1 MHTASPSDRRGGAC
15 FCTTCWSH
23 ERTVSLSLP
32 IRVGR
37 HDTHALLDSGSVVNV
52 VETKESMPLT
62 EFSDFPREVEKSD
75 DDSLRNAWRRV
86 QTHKGLSRDSAYE
99 PLCYYFDY
107 WGKGTV
113 VTVSDSAV
121 QAPNVFPLVQCG
133 SGTGEVTIGC
143 MATGFTPAS
152 LTFKWEFGG
161 SELADAVQY
170 PTSKKDNQYTGVS
183 QIRVRRQDWDTQKP
197 FTCSAVNAGGT
208 AKADV
213 FKQVER
219 VIPPNITLY
228 PVWTGQSWASE
239 LSLVCSLSGFY
250 PDKVSVE
257 WLLDGRVPETSP
269 VQNKLQSVEEV
280 GKTFTLNSKIQLKME
295 EWKKGPNVQCKSKYG
310 HGKEE
315 TRNINI
321 CDIYS
326 YPPSVHLTTPSF
338 KTVIEAGSDVTAACV
353 VHTAFDVNVTWHLDG
368 KALTTPNLVTEVK
381 EGALTRSN
389 LTVSPSHW
397 KKLNSITCRAEHCF
411 TTVEK
416 NMSVADSRWTTEIVE
431 RVIPPNITLY
441 PVWTG
446 QSWASELS
454 LVCSLSGFYPDKVS
468 VEWLLD
474 GRVPETSPVQNKL
487 QSVEEG
493 GKTFTLNS
501 KIQLKMEEWKKGPTV
516 QCKSKYGHGKEET
529 RNISICDIY
538 SYPPSVHLMTPSF
551 KTVIEAGSDVTAAC
565 VVHTAFDVNVTWH
578 LDGKALT
585 TPNLVTEV
593 KEGALT
599 RSNLTV
605 SSSQWKKLNSITCRA
620 EHCFTTVEKNMS
632 VADSR
637 WTTEIVERVIPPNIT
652 LYPVWTGQSWASEL
666 SLVCSL
672 SGFYPDKVSVEW
684 LLDGR
689 VPETS
694 PVQNKLQSVEEG
706 GKTFTLNSKIQLKME
721 EWKKGPNVQCKSK
734 YGHGKEET
742 RNISICDI
750 YSYPPSVHLTT
761 PSFKTVIEAGSDVTA
776 ACVVHTAFDVNVT
789 WHLDGKALTTPNL
802 VTEVK
807 EGALTRSNLTVSSSQ
822 WKKLNSITCRAEHC
836 FTTVEKNMNVAGSLS
851 HSQPSALLLQGP
863 NELVCLAYGF
873 SPASINITWLLDGTT
888 QLRSYNTTE
897 PHRGP
902 KGKFS
907 IQSRLPLSPNEW
919 LPGQMYTC
927 RVNHCNGNIAL
938 NMSKPEIL
946 EESVLFDENKQVFVQ
961 DMGEDNWMM
970 TITFLLL
977 FFVSLF
983 YGILVTVIKTK

>member
-1 MHTASPSDRRGGAC
+1 MFSVAVLLLVLAAGSGVNCEQLTQPGSLTIQPGQPLTIRCQVSYTLNYWTHWIRQPEGNSLEWIGFIYTGDKKVKDSLSSK
-15 FCTTCWSH
+15 F
-23 ERTVSLSLP
+23 SLSLDEASKTVTLQGQNMQP
-32 IRVGR
+32 G
-37 HDTHALLDSGSVVNV
+37 
-52 VETKESMPLT
+52 
-62 EFSDFPREVEKSD
+62 
-75 DDSLRNAWRRV
+75 
-86 QTHKGLSRDSAYE
+86 DSAVYYCARDGGE
-99 PLCYYFDY
+99 SRYFDY

-121 QAPNVFPLVQCG
+121 QAPTVFPLVQCG

-161 SELADAVQY
+161 SELANAVQY
-170 PTSKKDNQYTGVS
+170 PTAKKDNRYTGVS
-183 QIRVRRQDWDTQKP
+183 QIRVRRQDWDTRKP
-197 FTCSAVNAGGT
+197 FTCSAVHAGGT
-208 AKADV
+208 AKAEV
-213 FKQVER
+213 LKQVER
-219 VIPPNITLY
+219 VISPNITLY

-239 LSLVCSLSGFY
+239 LSLVCTLSGFY

-269 VQNKLQSVEEV
+269 VQNKLQSVAEV
-280 GKTFTLNSKIQLKME
+280 GKTFTLNSKIQLKIE

-310 HGKEE
+310 HGKEA
-315 TRNINI
+315 TRNISI
-321 CDIYS
+321 CAIYS

-368 KALTTPNLVTEVK
+368 KALTTPNHVTKVK

-389 LTVSPSHW
+389 LTVSSSQW

-416 NMSVADSRWTTEIVE
+416 NMTVADSRWTTEIVE
-431 RVIPPNITLY
+431 QVIPPNITLY

-454 LVCSLSGFYPDKVS
+454 LVCTLSGFYPDKVS

-501 KIQLKMEEWKKGPTV
+501 KIQLK
-516 QCKSKYGHGKEET
+516 
-529 RNISICDIY
+529 
-538 SYPPSVHLMTPSF
+538 
-551 KTVIEAGSDVTAAC
+551 IEV
-565 VVHTAFDVNVTWH
+565 
-578 LDGKALT
+578 
-585 TPNLVTEV
+585 
-593 KEGALT
+593 
-599 RSNLTV
+599 
-605 SSSQWKKLNSITCRA
+605 
-620 EHCFTTVEKNMS
+620 
-632 VADSR
+632 
-637 WTTEIVERVIPPNIT
+637 
-652 LYPVWTGQSWASEL
+652 
-666 SLVCSL
+666 
-672 SGFYPDKVSVEW
+672 
-684 LLDGR
+684 
-689 VPETS
+689 
-694 PVQNKLQSVEEG
+694 
-706 GKTFTLNSKIQLKME
+706 
-721 EWKKGPNVQCKSK
+721 WKKGPNVQCKSK

-789 WHLDGKALTTPNL
+789 WHLDGKALTTPNH

-807 EGALTRSNLTVSSSQ
+807 EGALTRSNLTVSSSH

-836 FTTVEKNMNVAGSLS
+836 FTTVEKNMSVAGSLS

-888 QLRSYNTTE
+888 QLRSYNTSE

-907 IQSRLPLSPNEW
+907 IQSRLPLSPHEW